1 MAKLFAIFIFAAAIT
16 AFPWAGAGAAA
27 PAGCSRDLPPIPAA
41 LHSLITRAEK
51 LGETGNARGAADL
64 LSDYLDAHPQET
76 HPYPFYDAGYFLKQA
91 GRPDLAVGYVQKA
104 VSLNPCFGEAWQFLG
119 ALYQT
124 AGQLDQAAMA
134 LEKAADILKDP
145 DVRYQAAILFLQAHE
160 PEKVLEALKPLY
172 TARPQK
178 AEWHLAAARA
188 HEAREAHVEAAEAMA
203 SAHALSGDPEQLYQC
218 AVFWLRAEKPAR
230 ALPLLKQLTKTGAP
244 KSHWLVALSNALKA
258 LKNKEETAEAMERAA
273 RISRD
278 PKLSF
283 HAAWLWLEA
292 DRPKKALP
300 LLEKLAARK
309 YPRVDWLLALAN
321 TYVILDQPGSAAMT
335 MDRVVRMD
343 PKPEYLYNAGV
354 LWLHAGHPQKA
365 LSHLLSLCERTPAKA
380 QWFVALAH
388 AWFAKKE
395 MVNAAGAMERAA
407 DLSKRPEYAY
417 EAGLMWLQAK
427 AADAALRVLVPLSRI
442 SHPEADWLAALSH
455 AWVLKGEFVQAAEAM
470 ERAARIT
477 GNGAHYYRAG
487 MLWLQTGKRTK
498 GISLLRICIKKEPV
512 KQDWLVGLAQALVAV
527 GREGE
532 ALTVMAQTRLT
543 VARPAAGLRFQGAM
557 LWRRLKRPRKALPIL
572 RVLCACANPDR
583 EWLVT
588 LVKTR
593 VELGRMKGAEKAL
606 KRLIDHYPE
615 TPEVWRLAAWVALQQ
630 ADYTKAAGAMA
641 VAVRLG
647 PAGPD
652 LLKELAD
659 LYHMAGAPV
668 KAGAALQKVWKGHPT
683 PADRDRLVNTY
694 LSGHRYDLALPF
706 AVSAAEAEPTADRW
720 ETVGAIF
727 FRLRKFKES
736 HDAYCRSAE
745 LGPDADLRLKAGYAA
760 LKMDHLEEASRLFQE
775 ALDRSE
781 NNGPVPQE
789 ARRNLAFTKKMALFH
804 EKDAAP
810 SPFGGQG
817 RPGCR
822 ADDTGPHVF

>member
-442 SHPEADWLAALSH
+442 SHPEADWLAALSN

-477 GNGAHYYRAG
+477 GNGAHYYR
-487 MLWLQTGKRTK
+487 
-498 GISLLRICIKKEPV
+498 
-512 KQDWLVGLAQALVAV
+512 
-527 GREGE
+527 
-532 ALTVMAQTRLT
+532 
-543 VARPAAGLRFQGAM
+543 AGLRFQGAM

-781 NNGPVPQE
+781 NNGPVAQE